1 MVTSTQAIG
10 ARIATL
16 GLSQR
21 KLASMLGV
29 SQAALNGWLNGYTR
43 PPARFLERATEVLDV
58 MEEVERAATAARE
71 EVLARVREG
80 TPIGSRATGH
90 VEPRSSADPRDPDVL
105 AEKLPDVLFV
115 EEVAELL
122 RCHPKTIK
130 RRLDHH
136 VFFRWRRF
144 QASTAARVGS
154 KAAVLQWLSTG
165 GGHRKPARKGRRR

>member
-10 ARIATL
+10 ARMATL

-29 SQAALNGWLNGYTR
+29 SQPALNGWLNGYTR

-58 MEEVERAATAARE
+58 MEEAERAATAARE
-71 EVLARVREG
+71 EVLARVRER
-80 TPIGSRATGH
+80 TPIGSRAGGH
-90 VEPRSSADPRDPDVL
+90 VEPRGNGDPRDPDVA

-115 EEVAELL
+115 DEVAELL

-136 VFFRWRRF
+136 VFPVAPIPGIDRRPRW
-144 QASTAARVGS
+144 S
-154 KAAVLQWLSTG
+154 KAAVLQWLATG
-165 GGHRKPARKGRRR
+165 AGCRKPARKGRRR

>member
-10 ARIATL
+10 ARMATL

-29 SQAALNGWLNGYTR
+29 SQPALNGWLNGYTR

-58 MEEVERAATAARE
+58 VEEAERAATAARE

-80 TPIGSRATGH
+80 TLIGSRAAGR
-90 VEPRSSADPRDPDVL
+90 VPRGNGDPRDPDVA

-136 VFFRWRRF
+136 VFPVAPIPGIDRRPRW
-144 QASTAARVGS
+144 S
-154 KAAVLQWLSTG
+154 KAEVLQWLSTG